1 MRSPM
6 NSQVSVD
13 KGNILVVDDTPDNL
27 RLLSTI
33 LQSHGYQVRTAIN
46 GKLALKGAIKFPP
59 NLILLDINM
68 PLMNGYE
75 VCQELKNA
83 PETANIPV
91 IFISAFDQVI
101 DKVKAFQVGGVDYI
115 TKPFQIEEVL
125 VRIENQLNQQ
135 RLSRQLEEKN
145 SRLSAEIAVRKRAE
159 EEIFFLLSITQAIA
173 EASDFYSVLSII
185 LSSCCESINWDFGEA
200 WMPNNERTVLTY
212 AQSWSASNSGLEEF
226 TQQSVATRF
235 APNVGLIG
243 RVWSSKQPEWIED
256 VSLETEQ
263 VFLRSKI
270 AEEAGLKA
278 SFAVP
283 ILVNEQVLLVLVF
296 FKKTASPA
304 QRHLVELVS
313 ASAAQLGSL
322 IQRKQAE
329 DALRIAEEKYHSI
342 VENAVEGVFQSTPSG
357 QYLSVNLALA
367 RIYGYDSPEDLI
379 DSIKD
384 ISREIYVD
392 LNHEHNFI
400 AAMKTDNKVKGFE
413 SMVRRKDGEVIWIS
427 ENTRAVHDSEDKLLY
442 YEGTVSEIT
451 ERKLIQEALKFQQ
464 EESDRLLLNILPQ
477 PIVKQ
482 LQHLQI
488 PIAEHFE
495 EASVLFADIV
505 GFTEFS
511 NQKTPKELVSVLNI
525 VFSKFD
531 QLAQQYGLEKI
542 KTIGDAYMVAGGLPI
557 NRPDHTEAIAKM
569 ALSMQAEM
577 SNINLQIGEAFKIRI
592 GINTGPVVAGVIG
605 LSKFIYDLWGDT
617 VNTASRMETT
627 GIPGEIQVTT
637 ATYEQLKEQFIFK
650 PRGRVS
656 IKGKGDMM
664 TYLLLGKK

>member
-1 MRSPM
+1 M
-6 NSQVSVD
+6 NSQPSVD

-33 LQSHGYQVRTAIN
+33 LQSYGYQVRTAIN
-46 GKLALKGAIKFPP
+46 GKLALKGAIKVPP
-59 NLILLDINM
+59 DLVLLDVNM

-75 VCQELKNA
+75 VCQELKNT
-83 PETANIPV
+83 PETAKIPV
-91 IFISAFDQVI
+91 IFISALDQVI

-115 TKPFQIEEVL
+115 TKPFQLEEVL

-135 RLSRQLEEKN
+135 RLSRQLQEKN
-145 SRLSAEIAVRKRAE
+145 SRLSAEIAVRQRAE
-159 EEIFFLLSITQAIA
+159 EELFFLLSTTQAIA
-173 EASDFYSVLSII
+173 EASDFNSALSII
-185 LSSCCESINWDFGEA
+185 LRSCCEAINWDFGEA
-200 WMPNNERTVLTY
+200 WIPNNECTVLEY
-212 AQSWSASNSGLEEF
+212 AQSWSASNSSLEAF
-226 TQQSVATRF
+226 IPRSLAIKL
-235 APNVGLIG
+235 APNVGLPG
-243 RVWSSKQPEWIED
+243 RAWSSKQPEWIED
-256 VSLETEQ
+256 VSVGTEQ
-263 VFLRSKI
+263 VFWRSEI
-270 AEEAGLKA
+270 AAESGLKA

-283 ILVNEQVLLVLVF
+283 ILVGEKVLLVLVF
-296 FKKTASPA
+296 FKKTATPA
-304 QRHLVELVS
+304 QKHLVELVN
-313 ASAAQLGSL
+313 ASAAQLASL
-322 IQRKQAE
+322 IQRKQTE

-342 VENAVEGVFQSTPSG
+342 VENAVEGIFQSTPSG
-357 QYLSVNLALA
+357 QYLSVNLALV

-384 ISREIYVD
+384 ISRQIYVD
-392 LNHEHNFI
+392 PNHQQNFI
-400 AAMKTDNKVKGFE
+400 AAMEADNKVKGFE

-427 ENTRAVHDSEDKLLY
+427 ENTRAVRDFEDKLLY
-442 YEGTVSEIT
+442 YEGKVSDIT
-451 ERKLIQEALKFQQ
+451 DRKLIQEALKFQQ
-464 EESDRLLLNILPQ
+464 QETERVLLNILPQ

-482 LQHLQI
+482 LQHRQI

-511 NQKTPKELVSVLNI
+511 NQKTPDELVSVLNI

-557 NRPDHTEAIAKM
+557 SRPDHTEAIAQM

-577 SNINLQIGEAFKIRI
+577 RDINLQIGEAFKIRI

-637 ATYEQLKEQFIFK
+637 TTYEQLKEQFIFK
-650 PRGRVS
+650 ERGRVS

-664 TYLLLGKK
+664 TYLLLGRK